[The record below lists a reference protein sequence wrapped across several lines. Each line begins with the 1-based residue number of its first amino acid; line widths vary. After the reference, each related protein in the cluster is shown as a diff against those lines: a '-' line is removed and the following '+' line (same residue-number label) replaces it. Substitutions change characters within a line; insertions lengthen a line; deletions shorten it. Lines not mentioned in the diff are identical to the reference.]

1 FYFNNILSHLKFT
14 LFPYTT
20 LFRSKNN
27 FYLFLKKNINIGKRK
42 YPCCYTTELSIF
54 FGGANT
60 QSLSGVKSTIVYE
73 WLKNSTNLN
82 FTQDRKSTRLNS
94 SHLGISYAVFCL
106 K

>member
-1 FYFNNILSHLKFT
+1 LGA
-14 LFPYTT
+14 
-20 LFRSKNN
+20 KNN

-82 FTQDRKSTRLNS
+82 FTHIRKDDLW
-94 SHLGISYAVFCL
+94 